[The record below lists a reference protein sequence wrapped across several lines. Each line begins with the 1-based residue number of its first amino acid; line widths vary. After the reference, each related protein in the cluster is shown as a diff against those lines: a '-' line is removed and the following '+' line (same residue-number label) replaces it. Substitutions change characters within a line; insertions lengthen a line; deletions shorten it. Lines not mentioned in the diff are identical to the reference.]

1 MKYNPIIYSKIN
13 LSIQDKSIDQF
24 EQCSNQMVILFKPKL
39 IRLFNLKTKTD
50 ESAESPESVHKLF
63 LDPSGKH
70 LIVSTESNELYYY
83 SRATKKF
90 KSISLFII
98 RISLSTDSLFLV
110 YFILILSSLKSIRLG

>member
-1 MKYNPIIYSKIN
+1 
-13 LSIQDKSIDQF
+13 
-24 EQCSNQMVILFKPKL
+24 MVILFKPKL

-70 LIVSTESNELYYY
+70 LIISTESNELYYY

-90 KSISLFII
+90 KSISKYCYNN
-98 RISLSTDSLFLV
+98 SKVSP
-110 YFILILSSLKSIRLG
+110 IRLNNKKLNRTKF

>member
-1 MKYNPIIYSKIN
+1 
-13 LSIQDKSIDQF
+13 
-24 EQCSNQMVILFKPKL
+24 MVILFKPKL

-50 ESAESPESVHKLF
+50 EKAESPELVHKLF

-90 KSISLFII
+90 KSISKLKVII
-98 RISLSTDSLFLV
+98 LKVKVIFNFKHKCFYFLGQ
-110 YFILILSSLKSIRLG
+110 FSNINWME